1 MRLEY
6 ITAGESHGPQLTA
19 IVRGVPSGLE
29 LSGEEINR
37 DMARRQG
44 GYGRGFRMQI
54 EKDKALIRSGVRKGV
69 TLGSPV
75 TLVVE
80 NADYRSWEPLMSPEP
95 GDMPDAKKV
104 TRPRPGHADLVGSVK
119 FNHRDARN
127 ILERSSARETAARVA
142 VGGVA
147 RALLAQFGITIYSHV
162 VNLGG
167 IRVDA
172 TGLTHDEIRE
182 AAENSEL
189 RVARPE
195 VEARMRELIDRAK
208 AEGDTVGGVYEVVAL
223 GVPMGLGSTMNWD
236 EKLDARLAQGILS
249 CQAIKGVS
257 IGMGFDVADL
267 PGSKVHD
274 PIGFDPALAGR
285 SGEIV
290 EGAEGERVIVDDEPG
305 SPGQVPEGKQLKARA
320 AVAGK
325 PLPGRGPSGGFYH
338 LSNNA
343 GGVEGGMSNGEPI
356 VVRAAM
362 KPIATLMKPLQ
373 SVDLQTKE
381 PFDAVRERSD
391 VCAVPA
397 AGVVGEAIVAFIL
410 AQAFLE
416 KFGGDSI
423 AEIRRNYESY
433 CDYMREF

>member
-19 IVRGVPSGLE
+19 ILRGIPAGLFITPE
-29 LSGEEINR
+29 DINR
-37 DMARRQG
+37 DMARRQM
-44 GYGRGFRMQI
+44 GYGRGPRMNI
-54 EKDKALIRSGVRKGV
+54 EKDTAVVKGGIRRGT
-69 TLGSPV
+69 TLGSPIAL
-75 TLVVE
+75 TVE
-80 NADYRSWEPLMSPEP
+80 NSDYKNWEKLMAPEP
-95 GDMPDAKKV
+95 GEMPAQKLV
-104 TRPRPGHADLVGSVK
+104 TRPRPGHADLIGAVK

-142 VGGVA
+142 VGA
-147 RALLAQFGITIYSHV
+147 ICRRFLKEFGITIYSHV

-167 IRVDA
+167 VKVDA
-172 TGLTHDEIRE
+172 TGLTHDQIIATVEE
-182 AAENSEL
+182 SPL

-195 VEARMRELIDRAK
+195 VEEQMKAMIDKAK
-208 AEGDTVGGVYEVVAL
+208 KDGDTIGGVYEVVAL

-236 EKLDARLAQGILS
+236 EKIDGRLAQGIIS

-257 IGMGFDVADL
+257 IGIGFDVADT

-274 PIGFDPALAGR
+274 PIGFDKRMANEKAVADVAA
-285 SGEIV
+285 S
-290 EGAEGERVIVDDEPG
+290 AEDDDPG
-305 SPGQVPEGKQLKARA
+305 SPGQKNVGIQPLFKREAIEA
-320 AVAGK
+320 D

-343 GGVEGGMSNGEPI
+343 GGIEGGMTNGEPI
-356 VVRAAM
+356 ILRGAM

-373 SVDLQTKE
+373 SVDLQSKE
-381 PFDAVRERSD
+381 AFDAVRERSD

-397 AGVVGEAIVAFIL
+397 AGVVAEAITAYIL

-423 AEIRRNYESY
+423 EEIRRNYNSY
-433 CDYMREF
+433 IEYMKDF